1 MNVEKSN
8 LAQRKGQTY
17 LPKKLP
23 HVIFYPA
30 SNREL
35 WASLFVYVKF
45 KSIFLYRQTGIY
57 NKRKKRRLSAKE
69 RTDLSSPNACA
80 RDFVLIFLSQASTLS
95 LRGPEIGFTQ
105 HDRLRSCNLIIS
117 HIFITISQYLLTISL
132 PFFNSSTTPKHFLYL
147 FEL

>member
-80 RDFVLIFLSQASTLS
+80 RDFVLIFLSQASTPS
-95 LRGPEIGFTQ
+95 LRGPAIGFTQ
-105 HDRLRSCNLIIS
+105 HDRLRSCCVDGWMDGRVVIFYPFRFSLFSSIKTSNLRW
-117 HIFITISQYLLTISL
+117 F
-132 PFFNSSTTPKHFLYL
+132 
-147 FEL
+147 

>member
-1 MNVEKSN
+1 M
-8 LAQRKGQTY
+8 
-17 LPKKLP
+17 
-23 HVIFYPA
+23 
-30 SNREL
+30 
-35 WASLFVYVKF
+35 YVKF

-105 HDRLRSCNLIIS
+105 HDRLRSCYKNFFLSLNRKLTMILKHISLFWDLAWDLQPTTKARDCLIHLRESAEAKTLIID
-117 HIFITISQYLLTISL
+117 HVL
-132 PFFNSSTTPKHFLYL
+132 
-147 FEL
+147 

>member
-1 MNVEKSN
+1 M
-8 LAQRKGQTY
+8 
-17 LPKKLP
+17 
-23 HVIFYPA
+23 
-30 SNREL
+30 
-35 WASLFVYVKF
+35 YVKF

-105 HDRLRSCNLIIS
+105 HDRLRSCFYLYFSTSFQLGYWKGRFPPRKRKCQNALLCGWVDGRVVIFHPFRFSLFSSIKTSNLRW
-117 HIFITISQYLLTISL
+117 F
-132 PFFNSSTTPKHFLYL
+132 
-147 FEL
+147 